1 MGPNRRAQERERAAA
16 RAAAEA
22 KRAEAERKAIAEA
35 DRIVAI
41 GMPVEEFIALAKV
54 ATSNKLRAN
63 HYATADRYL
72 RLAEAEPTMTTRT
85 LFRITAKSRSP
96 RPQRPKH
103 TP

>member
-72 RLAEAEPTMTTRT
+72 RLAEAEPTMTNSDALSDHGQIPVASSATT
-85 LFRITAKSRSP
+85 
-96 RPQRPKH
+96 
-103 TP
+103 